1 MIVYDKVTHNMTVL
15 NNVVLI
21 VALKLIAA
29 ERNIALCSLVNYNN
43 YVEVSV
49 SFDYFPFLRK

>member
-1 MIVYDKVTHNMTVL
+1 MIVYDNETHNMTVL

-29 ERNIALCSLVNYNN
+29 ERNIVLCSLVNYNN
-43 YVEVSV
+43 Y
-49 SFDYFPFLRK
+49 